1 MPVISKLKEPR
12 MYPEDVEEES
22 GDKTDTLCGIQE
34 GTGVQQTVQRYRIS
48 KQRSQLDS
56 LAYRNS

>member
-1 MPVISKLKEPR
+1 MPVISRLKQTR

-22 GDKTDTLCGIQE
+22 GDKTDTLRGIRE
-34 GTGVQQTVQRYRIS
+34 GIGVQQTVQGSRIG
-48 KQRSQLDS
+48 KQRSQLER